1 MRCPYPSQ
9 SGRVIVAD
17 SLLVQT
23 LDRARCIALMPELI
37 GVSADVSD
45 WREDEFLAELPDKW
59 NLSFTVTIDRIVGY
73 AVLSRKWPDRVHIHQ
88 FMVAPRWRSSGIGA
102 AMVAAA
108 RDRAETTPLSL
119 KVSRTNARA
128 ISFYD
133 RNGFGIDPSNAGEY
147 LWMVRKP

>member
-1 MRCPYPSQ
+1 MT
-9 SGRVIVAD
+9 G

-23 LDRARCIALMPELI
+23 LDRGRCIALMPELI
-37 GVSADVSD
+37 AVSADVSD
-45 WREDEFLAELPDKW
+45 WGEDEFLAELPDKW
-59 NLSFTVTIDRIVGY
+59 NLSFTVTIDRVAGY

-88 FMVAPRWRSSGIGA
+88 FMVAPRWRSSGIGT
-102 AMVAAA
+102 AMVVMA
-108 RDRAETTPLSL
+108 RDRAQATPLSL

-133 RNGFGIDPSNAGEY
+133 RHGFGIDDSDAGEY